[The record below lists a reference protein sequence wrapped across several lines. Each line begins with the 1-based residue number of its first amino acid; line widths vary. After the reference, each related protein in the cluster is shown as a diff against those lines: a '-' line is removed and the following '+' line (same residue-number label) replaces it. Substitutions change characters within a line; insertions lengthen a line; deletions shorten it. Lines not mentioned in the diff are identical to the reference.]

1 MYSPLAC
8 NEGGEGKCQK
18 WWNLVERQVTYLV
31 IGDNGPASH
40 KGKKQDQHQRTVM
53 LSKWWL
59 SIHAT
64 FFL

>member
-1 MYSPLAC
+1 
-8 NEGGEGKCQK
+8 
-18 WWNLVERQVTYLV
+18 LVERQVTYLV

-40 KGKKQDQHQRTVM
+40 KGKKQDQHQRTGM

-64 FFL
+64 FFYEQQPFCSLRLVIESIELE